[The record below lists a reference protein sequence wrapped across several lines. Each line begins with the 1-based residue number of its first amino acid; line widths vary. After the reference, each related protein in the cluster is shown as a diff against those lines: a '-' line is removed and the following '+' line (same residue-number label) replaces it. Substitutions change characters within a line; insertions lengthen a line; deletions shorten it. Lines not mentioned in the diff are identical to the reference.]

1 MKLQFKIDLDSHVG
15 SSMVVD
21 VSAGSL
27 TQMDGAIGRLLTAWG
42 LGLHRELE
50 ATPSV
55 AGCSL
60 HLRRGAIQL

>member
-1 MKLQFKIDLDSHVG
+1 
-15 SSMVVD
+15 MVVD

-42 LGLHRELE
+42 LGLHGELE

-55 AGCSL
+55 AGCGL
-60 HLRRGAIQL
+60 HLRRGAMQL